1 MLTEQTLGLEVDAF
15 LEHFGAKGMKWGVR
29 KSSAERSAGRAMNK
43 ASRRK
48 DTDKMDKTI
57 DRARG
62 RTSSGK
68 TKADWKKA
76 KGEHSANK
84 TKLGSRE
91 ARKILNK
98 AREKKYKDINNAQAA
113 KSGKETA
120 IVLGIIGVVGA
131 LHVASIVA
139 NKG

>member
-1 MLTEQTLGLEVDAF
+1 MLTEQTLELEVASF

-48 DTDKMDKTI
+48 DTDKIDKTI

-68 TKADWKKA
+68 TKAAWKKA

-120 IVLGIIGVVGA
+120 VAVGILAVVGG
-131 LHVASIVA
+131 LSIASMLA
-139 NKG
+139 NN